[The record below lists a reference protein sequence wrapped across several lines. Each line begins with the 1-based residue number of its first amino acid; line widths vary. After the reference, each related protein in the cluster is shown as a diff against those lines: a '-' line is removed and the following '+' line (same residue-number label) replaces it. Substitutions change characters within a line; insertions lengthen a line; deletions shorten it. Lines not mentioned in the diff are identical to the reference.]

1 MDIQYHTEL
10 TEITEKIRDL
20 LIFCAFR
27 GFCVTFTHLASRLF
41 LPHTE
46 HTERTE
52 FIIFALT
59 LSVRSV
65 PSV

>member
-10 TEITEKIRDL
+10 TELTDIISLDANL
-20 LIFCAFR
+20 FCDFC
-27 GFCVTFTHLASRLF
+27 GICVTFTHLASRLF
-41 LPHTE
+41 LPHT